1 MRMRIG
7 RKVAAF
13 GVAAMVVCGA
23 AGTALAASGGTS
35 GAPTG
40 TASSAA
46 VDTDAATQL
55 TAAATATTVTL
66 TYAQLAAKLGVS
78 EKQLLAAVGD
88 FKDTITSTPGAKSAA
103 ELKSILV
110 KTLVYD
116 LHISGSAAAWAADE
130 LLGGYISN

>member
-1 MRMRIG
+1 MRMHIG
-7 RKVAAF
+7 RKLAAF

-35 GAPTG
+35 GASTS
-40 TASSAA
+40 TASSSAA
-46 VDTDAATQL
+46 VNTNVTTQS
-55 TAAATATTVTL
+55 TAVAV

-88 FKDTITSTPGAKSAA
+88 IKDTITSTPGAKSAA
-103 ELKSILV
+103 ELESILA

-116 LHISGSAAAWAADE
+116 LHISGSAATWAADE
-130 LLGGYISN
+130 LLGGYVSN

>member
-1 MRMRIG
+1 MRMHIG

-35 GAPTG
+35 GAPAS
-40 TASSAA
+40 TASAAA
-46 VDTDAATQL
+46 VNTNTSATTQL
-55 TAAATATTVTL
+55 TATATL

-116 LHISGSAAAWAADE
+116 LHISGSAATWAADE
-130 LLGGYISN
+130 LLGGYVSN

>member
-1 MRMRIG
+1 MRMHIG

-35 GAPTG
+35 GAT
-40 TASSAA
+40 TS
-46 VDTDAATQL
+46 
-55 TAAATATTVTL
+55 TAAAAAVKADSTTQSTTATL

-103 ELKSILV
+103 ELKSILA

-116 LHISGSAAAWAADE
+116 LHISGPAATWAADE
-130 LLGGYISN
+130 LLGGYVSN

>member
-1 MRMRIG
+1 MRMHIG
-7 RKVAAF
+7 RKLAAF

-35 GAPTG
+35 GASTS
-40 TASSAA
+40 TASASASANTNVTTQSTA
-46 VDTDAATQL
+46 VA
-55 TAAATATTVTL
+55 V

-103 ELKSILV
+103 ELESILA

-116 LHISGSAAAWAADE
+116 LHISGSAATWAADE
-130 LLGGYISN
+130 LLGGYVSN

>member
-1 MRMRIG
+1 MRMHFG
-7 RKVAAF
+7 RNVTALGLAAL
-13 GVAAMVVCGA
+13 VVGGA

-35 GAPTG
+35 GAPTS
-40 TASSAA
+40 TAPAAA
-46 VDTDAATQL
+46 VNTNPTTQS
-55 TAAATATTVTL
+55 TATL
-66 TYAQLAAKLGVS
+66 TYGQLAAKLGVS

-116 LHISGSAAAWAADE
+116 LRISGSAATWAADE
-130 LLGGYISN
+130 LLGGYVSN

>member
-1 MRMRIG
+1 MRMHIG

-13 GVAAMVVCGA
+13 GLAAMVVCGA

-35 GAPTG
+35 GAPAG
-40 TASSAA
+40 TAS
-46 VDTDAATQL
+46 
-55 TAAATATTVTL
+55 AAAAGTSATTITQSTATTTL

-88 FKDTITSTPGAKSAA
+88 FKDTVTSIPGAKSAA
-103 ELKSILV
+103 DLKSIMV

-116 LHISGSAAAWAADE
+116 LHISGSAAIWAADE
-130 LLGGYISN
+130 LLGGHVSN